1 MSHSNSEQLKKIILK
16 IRRFTI
22 LLVGLGLFT
31 VSVLLERNVQL
42 EGLVFGALT
51 GVTLGAVTHYLLKLF
66 LTLLFGRVWCAWAC
80 WTGALLD
87 QLPYRKSAGW
97 LTGGW
102 SGLRYLH
109 FALSCLLVLLV
120 FKLGFESG
128 ALGSSAVVWF
138 VVGNVAYWGF
148 GVVLAVALHD
158 NRAFCKYA
166 CPVSVV
172 LKLVARPALLKISG
186 DSKTC
191 LECQSKACT
200 TLCPMDIQI
209 PEYIG
214 SGMRLC
220 SSECIACLQC
230 VAICPPNTLKLSIG
244 FDYSAQERLEARAAK
259 QEKA

>member
-1 MSHSNSEQLKKIILK
+1 MSHSNSENLKKIVLR
-16 IRRFTI
+16 IRRWTI
-22 LLVGLGLFT
+22 LFIGLSLFT
-31 VSVLLERNVQL
+31 VSMLLERNVQL

-51 GVTLGAVTHYLLKLF
+51 GITLGAVTHYVLKVLL
-66 LTLLFGRVWCAWAC
+66 TVLFGRIWCGWAC

-87 QLPYRKSAGW
+87 QLPYRKSEGW
-97 LTGGW
+97 LRGAW

-109 FALSCLLVLLV
+109 FALSCLMVVLV
-120 FKLGFESG
+120 FKLGFHNG
-128 ALGSSAVVWF
+128 AVGSSAVVWF
-138 VVGNVAYWGF
+138 VVGNLLYWGF
-148 GVVLAVALHD
+148 GVVLAIVLRD

-172 LKLVARPALLKISG
+172 LKLAARPSLLKISG
-186 DSKTC
+186 DAKAC

-214 SGMRLC
+214 SGTRLC

-244 FDYSAQERLEARAAK
+244 YDLGGEEQLEIRMVK
-259 QEKA
+259 Q